1 MTAAVAVDWLTGG
14 LGVET
19 EGVVGAVELEVDDE
33 ADVVAVEE
41 ERGGAIG
48 GA

>member
-1 MTAAVAVDWLTGG
+1 MAVDWLTGG
-14 LGVET
+14 LGVEI
-19 EGVVGAVELEVDDE
+19 EGAAGAVELGVDE

-41 ERGGAIG
+41 GRGGAIG